1 MANIKRL
8 ADLLDSLHEAMN
20 REENARRSIQVAQSN
35 QDQLRKQLAD
45 LIGEEALERLLEE
58 ERYNV
63 KG

>member
-1 MANIKRL
+1 MARVKRL

-20 REENARRSIQVAQSN
+20 REENARRAIEVAQSN
-35 QDQLRKQLAD
+35 QDGLRKQLAQ

-58 ERYNV
+58 ERYDV